1 MITEDDLQRA
11 AVNLVDR
18 EWAFQNDVLPIAYQD
33 DVLVLGV
40 DADRNTVAE
49 KAQLRIRFKKLVDL
63 RPMTVE
69 SIRSSLHELYDAPR
83 SAPAAGT
90 VEALFYE
97 LFAASLEARAH
108 DLIIE
113 PVEHGRDGATHAI
126 VRHHV
131 DGVHRDATLL
141 SPADYDQLSRFIRE
155 RFSIRSQQD
164 RAIDRGRGTY
174 RIDQRQLDVR
184 VSMLPMA
191 IGPRFSIRVQ
201 QRIEHIP
208 TPEGLGMR
216 GHVLKVALRALK
228 KRNRMTLFVG
238 PSRSGKNWSIMSLL
252 VNGFDFIENA
262 VASCED
268 PIEVWVKRM
277 IQVEV
282 DRTNGILP
290 ERVLEEWNRQGI
302 KVGYTGEIQTPETA
316 RFSAF
321 LTKAG
326 VQTFSS
332 THAPSGPRTMAL
344 LQAFGL
350 SRSDI
355 VDTVGT
361 VIGQRLIKMLC
372 AECRVPAPVPELIRT
387 RYPHLLQ
394 EVGNEPTVY
403 APRPKDDKRARCL
416 NLDCPACNGGTG
428 EWCGHTPCELCQ
440 GWGYLGEI
448 GVFEALE
455 IDDTMR
461 QTILENPHGT
471 SEYAIKPLAIAQGWR
486 SYYED
491 ALLRVL
497 EGKCALEHIEADLGI
512 VD

>member
-1 MITEDDLQRA
+1 VITELDLQRA
-11 AVNLVDR
+11 ASDLIGRDY
-18 EWAFQNDVLPIAYQD
+18 AFQNDILPLAFQDGVLI
-33 DVLVLGV
+33 LGV
-40 DADRNTVAE
+40 EPE
-49 KAQLRIRFKKLVDL
+49 KATIDEKAALRVRFKQLVEL
-63 RPMTVE
+63 RSMAIE
-69 SIRSSLHELYDAPR
+69 SIRAGLHELYEAPR

-90 VEALFYE
+90 VEALFYD
-97 LFAASLEARAH
+97 LFAASLAARAH

-113 PVEHGRDGATHAI
+113 PIEYGRDNQVHAV

-131 DGVHRDATLL
+131 DGVHRDASML
-141 SPADYDQLSRFIRE
+141 SPEDYQQISRFVRE
-155 RFSIRSQQD
+155 RFHLRSQQD
-164 RAIDRGRGTY
+164 RAVDRGNGTY
-174 RIDQRQLDVR
+174 RIDERLLDVR

-201 QRIEHIP
+201 QRMEHIP

-216 GHVLKVALRALK
+216 GRPLEVAKRATK
-228 KRNRMTLFVG
+228 RRNRMTLLVG
-238 PSRSGKNWSIMSLL
+238 PSRSGKNWTIMSLL
-252 VNGFDFIENA
+252 VAYFNFIELA

-282 DRTNGILP
+282 DRQNGITP

-302 KVGYTGEIQTPETA
+302 KVGYTGEIQTAATA
-316 RFSAF
+316 QFSAF

-326 VQTFSS
+326 VQTFGSA
-332 THAPSGPRTMAL
+332 HAPTAPRAFAL

-350 SRSDI
+350 SSSDI
-355 VDTVGT
+355 TDSIGT
-361 VIGQRLIKMLC
+361 IISQRLVKLLC
-372 AECRVPAPVPELIRT
+372 GDCKVPADVPELITARF
-387 RYPHLLQ
+387 PNLLA

-403 APRPKDDKRARCL
+403 APRPDDDLRARC
-416 NLDCPACNGGTG
+416 NNSDCPSCNGGSGT
-428 EWCGHTPCELCQ
+428 WCGKTPCELCS

-455 IDDTMR
+455 IDDAIR
-461 QTILENPHGT
+461 QAILESPHGT
-471 SEYAIKPLAIAQGWR
+471 SEYVIRPLAIAQGWR

-497 EGKCALEHIEADLGI
+497 EGKCSMAHVEADLGS